1 MKSLF
6 PAIVALLI
14 TFVPTAKAVEIP
26 GHDSPAFQ
34 AALQDWLDGNDMAAL
49 TQLGE
54 LARQDNRA
62 AQIFLA
68 RVAEEAYF
76 HSHVTGSLP
85 RAERVALL
93 RQRGGLSGKSWLKA
107 AQEDV
112 PLALA
117 ILQSKNVKEK
127 GAATPVLLKYG
138 ETTLT
143 LRLAN
148 AILQR
153 GQFSEARQILR
164 QMDISLGAVKVL
176 MYMAVNGG
184 AMGLPMF
191 GPKTERM
198 KHRVDPITGIGFV
211 DQLGAV
217 GVTPRVFFEDERY
230 RDLVVSEVVKVSE
243 LLPVI
248 NWCNINCADSVP
260 QCTVAA
266 LFGGIHSYGPFS
278 SPSESLLPNVTY
290 WSSPRI
296 EADVA
301 RRLPDLTDYGPWLRG
316 YNTCFVDKMTALQS
330 RVR

>member
-14 TFVPTAKAVEIP
+14 TFVPSAKAVEIP
-26 GHDSPAFQ
+26 GQGSPAFQ
-34 AALQDWLDGNDMAAL
+34 AVLQDWLDGNDMAAL
-49 TQLGE
+49 TQLAE

-68 RVAEEAYF
+68 RVAEEAYL
-76 HSHVTGSLP
+76 HTHVTGSLP

-93 RQRGGLSGKSWLKA
+93 RQPGGLSGKSWLKA

-117 ILQSKNVKEK
+117 MLQSKNVNEK

-138 ETTLT
+138 ETTLA

-148 AILQR
+148 TILKG
-153 GQFSEARQILR
+153 GQFSETHQILR
-164 QMDISLGAVKVL
+164 QMDVSLGAVKVL

-191 GPKTERM
+191 GPKNERM
-198 KHRVDPITGIGFV
+198 KHRVDPKSGVSFA

-230 RDLVVSEVVKVSE
+230 RDLVMSEVVKVPE
-243 LLPVI
+243 LLPVV
-248 NWCNINCADSVP
+248 NWCNINCANSAQ
-260 QCTVAA
+260 QCSVAA
-266 LFGGIHSYGPFS
+266 LFGGVNNYGLFS
-278 SPSESLLPNVTY
+278 SPSESLLSNVTY

-296 EADVA
+296 EADIA
-301 RRLPDLTDYGPWLRG
+301 RRLPDLTEYGPWLRG
-316 YNTCFVDKMTALQS
+316 FDACFAATMTAVQA